1 MESVLE
7 KGQEVLITIRRMGIN
22 GEGIGFYKKQAV
34 FVDGVFP
41 PEEVVVNITDIK
53 PGYAIGE
60 KVRIKKKAFYRKS
73 PFCKHYFECG
83 GCQTQHIQ
91 YEEQLRLKEDMLKQT
106 LIRYSGLDI
115 DKIKFNE
122 MVGMNIPKG
131 YRHKAQMP
139 VRNTKLGLVTGLY
152 KKGTNDLIPIDDCPI
167 HNQRINQ
174 VNKQILEILDKYEIF
189 AFDAKTMRGLLRYIV
204 TRVSS
209 HNQEIQVTLVITIY
223 NQVLKSAAKEI
234 MEIEDVVSV
243 SISKNRDAKNV
254 EIFGDTIELLEGKD
268 TITEAIG
275 DVKYLLRP
283 KSFYQLNPEQA
294 KKLYKIIKS
303 NIDFRT
309 ERKLIDA
316 YSGSGAISMYL
327 AKDAEYIL
335 GIDANQD
342 SISSALLNKRANNYE
357 NLEFE
362 VGNVDEVLKSYYNK
376 NKTTDVI
383 IFDPP
388 RSGLDIK
395 TIDILL
401 RKPVKKI
408 IYVSCNPSTLAKNLK
423 ELRKKYDV
431 LSVTPLDMFPQTAH
445 IESVTVLK
453 LR

>member
-1 MESVLE
+1 
-7 KGQEVLITIRRMGIN
+7 
-22 GEGIGFYKKQAV
+22 
-34 FVDGVFP
+34 
-41 PEEVVVNITDIK
+41 
-53 PGYAIGE
+53 
-60 KVRIKKKAFYRKS
+60 
-73 PFCKHYFECG
+73 
-83 GCQTQHIQ
+83 
-91 YEEQLRLKEDMLKQT
+91 
-106 LIRYSGLDI
+106 
-115 DKIKFNE
+115 
-122 MVGMNIPKG
+122 
-131 YRHKAQMP
+131 
-139 VRNTKLGLVTGLY
+139 
-152 KKGTNDLIPIDDCPI
+152 
-167 HNQRINQ
+167 
-174 VNKQILEILDKYEIF
+174 
-189 AFDAKTMRGLLRYIV
+189 
-204 TRVSS
+204 
-209 HNQEIQVTLVITIY
+209 
-223 NQVLKSAAKEI
+223 
-234 MEIEDVVSV
+234 
-243 SISKNRDAKNV
+243 
-254 EIFGDTIELLEGKD
+254 
-268 TITEAIG
+268 
-275 DVKYLLRP
+275 
-283 KSFYQLNPEQA
+283 
-294 KKLYKIIKS
+294 
-303 NIDFRT
+303 
-309 ERKLIDA
+309 
-316 YSGSGAISMYL
+316 MYL